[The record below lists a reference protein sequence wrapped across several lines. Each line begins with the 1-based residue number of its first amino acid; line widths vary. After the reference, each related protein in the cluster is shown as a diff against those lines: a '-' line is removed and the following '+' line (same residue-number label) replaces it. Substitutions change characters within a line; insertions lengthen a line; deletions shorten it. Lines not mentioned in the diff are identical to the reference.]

1 MDTHDPRRPHDD
13 AAESV
18 DEIDQLFGGAFPN
31 PEREGCPGREV
42 LAALAHERSSMD
54 DPVYEHLQRCS
65 PCYTELRELQRSVA
79 RSAQAIDRST
89 VSEPLRSRWL
99 LGGLAA
105 ALLLLAISAAVWRT
119 WFAATPQPVSAQ
131 AELDLRPYGA
141 NRGNDANSR
150 KPLVVRR
157 AVIAFVLILPTG
169 SEPGTYDIRVF
180 DSKLQSRASATG
192 TAEIRDYVTTIKTT
206 LDLRALSAGS
216 YRLALRRDGE
226 NWRFF
231 PAQVE

>member
-1 MDTHDPRRPHDD
+1 METHDPRRPHDD

-31 PEREGCPGREV
+31 PEREGCPGGDV
-42 LAALAHERSSMD
+42 LATLARERSSMD

-65 PCYTELRELQRSVA
+65 PCYTEFRELQHAAAKSPKAMGASVA
-79 RSAQAIDRST
+79 SKPTRSPR
-89 VSEPLRSRWL
+89 L
-99 LGGLAA
+99 LAGLAA

-119 WFAATPQPVSAQ
+119 WFAATPQPVSVQ
-131 AELDLRPYGA
+131 AEFDLRPYGA
-141 NRGNDANSR
+141 SRGDGGNDA

-157 AVIAFVLILPTG
+157 GVIALVLILPTG
-169 SEPGTYDIRVF
+169 SEAGTYDIQVF
-180 DSKLQSRASATG
+180 DSNLQARVSATG
-192 TAEIRDYVTTIKTT
+192 KAEIRDYVTTLEAS
-206 LDLRALSAGS
+206 LDLRALSPGR
-216 YRLALRRDGE
+216 YRLALRRGGE